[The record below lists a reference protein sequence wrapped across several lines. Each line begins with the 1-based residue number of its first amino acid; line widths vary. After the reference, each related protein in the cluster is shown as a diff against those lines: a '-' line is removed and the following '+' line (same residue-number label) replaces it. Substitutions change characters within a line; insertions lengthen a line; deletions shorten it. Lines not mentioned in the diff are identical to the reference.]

1 MFHHTLLSEWTKLR
15 TTASFWWTT
24 ILVLVFS
31 IGWAGAFAAF
41 TPDGPGAFMTPDIAH
56 SGFLVF
62 GIPVVMIQAIMVVTT
77 EYRYGLPS
85 ANFLA
90 TPRRWQVALA
100 KVVLYAVI
108 ALVLTFVSLAGSYW
122 ISDLLAPA
130 SVSEWYD
137 PFANE
142 AVQRYLW
149 VLPLLMAL
157 LVVFC
162 QGLGLLLRQTAGAVA
177 LTLIWYLG
185 LEQAVRLI
193 PRVGEQ
199 IIRYMPFENFN
210 AVLIDAPVRGTEWDV
225 GVSALIFTA
234 WAVVAWVA
242 GVIVTS
248 RRDA

>member
-24 ILVLVFS
+24 ALILVFS
-31 IGWAGAFAAF
+31 IGWAGLFGTF
-41 TPDGPGAFMTPDIAH
+41 TQDGPGAFMTPDLAH

-62 GIPVVMIQAIMVVTT
+62 GLPVIMIQAIMVVTT
-77 EYRYGLPS
+77 EYRYGLS
-85 ANFLA
+85 AANFLA
-90 TPRRWQVALA
+90 TPRRWQIALA

-108 ALVLTFVSLAGSYW
+108 AAVLTLVSLAASYW
-122 ISDLLAPA
+122 VSDLLAPA
-130 SVSEWYD
+130 SVSEWYQ
-137 PFANE
+137 PFE
-142 AVQRYLW
+142 TDAVKRYLW
-149 VLPLLMAL
+149 AYPLFMAV

-162 QGLGLLLRQTAGAVA
+162 QGLGLLLRQTAGTVA

-185 LEQAVRLI
+185 LEQAIRLI

-199 IIRYMPFENFN
+199 IIRYLPFENLN
-210 AVLIDAPVRGTEWDV
+210 AVLTNMPVRGTGWDG
-225 GVSALIFTA
+225 GVSALIFVA

-242 GVIVTS
+242 GVLVLQ

>member
-24 ILVLVFS
+24 GLVLLVS
-31 IGWAGAFAAF
+31 IGWAGLLATF
-41 TPDGPGAFMTPDIAH
+41 TPDGPGAFMTPDLAH

-62 GIPVVMIQAIMVVTT
+62 GVPVIMIQAIMVVTT
-77 EYRYGLPS
+77 EYRYGLPA

-108 ALVLTFVSLAGSYW
+108 AALLTLVCLTTSYW
-122 ISDLLAPA
+122 LSDLLAPA
-130 SVSEWYD
+130 SVSEWYR
-137 PFANE
+137 PFETDA
-142 AVQRYLW
+142 ARRYLW
-149 VLPLLMAL
+149 AYPTFMAV

-162 QGLGLLLRQTAGAVA
+162 QGLGLLLRQTAGTVA
-177 LTLIWYLG
+177 LALIWYLG

-193 PRVGEQ
+193 PRVGER
-199 IIRYMPFENFN
+199 ILRYLPFENLN
-210 AVLIDAPVRGTEWDV
+210 AVLVNMPVRGTEWDV
-225 GVSALIFTA
+225 WVSALIFLA

-242 GVIVTS
+242 GVVVLQ